1 MAVQRRRRRRKRKQR
16 GGALIRR
23 KPRLVDKIAHGM
35 SMFLSGPA
43 PGFGLAL
50 GKLGGQALKGI
61 TGDVQHYR
69 RQRGGGWWSDFKRN
83 TRQGYKETR
92 DAIKQNKALQRLLTF
107 MVRRRRLRRRRR
119 QRGGFLNLLVP
130 AMAGL
135 GKAVALETDKRI
147 KRTIQKANQR
157 YRRRHR

>member
-1 MAVQRRRRRRKRKQR
+1 M
-16 GGALIRR
+16 RR

-61 TGDVQHYR
+61 TDNVQHYRR

-83 TRQGYKETR
+83 TRQGYKETQ
-92 DAIKQNKALQRLLTF
+92 DLIKQNKVLQRLLTN
-107 MVRRRRLRRRRR
+107 R
-119 QRGGFLNLLVP
+119 P
-130 AMAGL
+130 W
-135 GKAVALETDKRI
+135 
-147 KRTIQKANQR
+147 
-157 YRRRHR
+157 

>member
-1 MAVQRRRRRRKRKQR
+1 MKRLRRQRRKRKQR
-16 GGALIRR
+16 GGALMRR

-61 TGDVQHYR
+61 TDNVQHYR

-83 TRQGYKETR
+83 TRQGYKETQ
-92 DAIKQNKALQRLLTF
+92 DLIKQDKALQRLLTG
-107 MVRRRRLRRRRR
+107 R
-119 QRGGFLNLLVP
+119 P
-130 AMAGL
+130 W
-135 GKAVALETDKRI
+135 
-147 KRTIQKANQR
+147 
-157 YRRRHR
+157 

>member
-1 MAVQRRRRRRKRKQR
+1 MKRLRRQRRKRKQR

-61 TGDVQHYR
+61 TDNVQHAR
-69 RQRGGGWWSDFKRN
+69 RQRGGGWWPDFKRN

-92 DAIKQNKALQRLLTF
+92 DVIKQDKALQRLLTG
-107 MVRRRRLRRRRR
+107 R
-119 QRGGFLNLLVP
+119 P
-130 AMAGL
+130 W
-135 GKAVALETDKRI
+135 
-147 KRTIQKANQR
+147 
-157 YRRRHR
+157 

>member
-1 MAVQRRRRRRKRKQR
+1 MAVRRRRRRRKRKQR

-61 TGDVQHYR
+61 TDNVQHVRR

-83 TRQGYKETR
+83 TRQGYKETQ
-92 DAIKQNKALQRLLTF
+92 DLIKQDKALQRLLTG
-107 MVRRRRLRRRRR
+107 R
-119 QRGGFLNLLVP
+119 P
-130 AMAGL
+130 W
-135 GKAVALETDKRI
+135 
-147 KRTIQKANQR
+147 
-157 YRRRHR
+157 

>member
-1 MAVQRRRRRRKRKQR
+1 MKRLRRQRRKRKQR
-16 GGALIRR
+16 GGALMRR

-61 TGDVQHYR
+61 TDNVQHYR

-83 TRQGYKETR
+83 TRQGYKETQ
-92 DAIKQNKALQRLLTF
+92 DLIKQNKVLQRLLT
-107 MVRRRRLRRRRR
+107 
-119 QRGGFLNLLVP
+119 
-130 AMAGL
+130 
-135 GKAVALETDKRI
+135 KRPW
-147 KRTIQKANQR
+147 
-157 YRRRHR
+157 

>member
-1 MAVQRRRRRRKRKQR
+1 MAVQRRRRRKRKQR

-61 TGDVQHYR
+61 TDNVQHYR

-83 TRQGYKETR
+83 TRQGYKETQ
-92 DAIKQNKALQRLLTF
+92 DAIKQNKALQRVLSHPT
-107 MVRRRRLRRRRR
+107 R
-119 QRGGFLNLLVP
+119 P
-130 AMAGL
+130 W
-135 GKAVALETDKRI
+135 
-147 KRTIQKANQR
+147 
-157 YRRRHR
+157 

>member
-1 MAVQRRRRRRKRKQR
+1 MAVQRRRRRKRKPRQR

-61 TGDVQHYR
+61 TDNVQHYQR
-69 RQRGGGWWSDFKRN
+69 RQRGGGWWQDFKRN
-83 TRQGYKETR
+83 TREGYKETR
-92 DAIKQNKALQRLLTF
+92 DMIKQNKALQRVL
-107 MVRRRRLRRRRR
+107 MNR
-119 QRGGFLNLLVP
+119 P
-130 AMAGL
+130 W
-135 GKAVALETDKRI
+135 
-147 KRTIQKANQR
+147 
-157 YRRRHR
+157 YP

>member
-1 MAVQRRRRRRKRKQR
+1 MKRLRRQRRKRKQR
-16 GGALIRR
+16 GGALMRR

-61 TGDVQHYR
+61 TDNVQHYRR

-92 DAIKQNKALQRLLTF
+92 DAIKQDKALQRLLTG
-107 MVRRRRLRRRRR
+107 R
-119 QRGGFLNLLVP
+119 P
-130 AMAGL
+130 W
-135 GKAVALETDKRI
+135 
-147 KRTIQKANQR
+147 
-157 YRRRHR
+157 

>member
-61 TGDVQHYR
+61 TDNVQHYRR

-83 TRQGYKETR
+83 TRQGYKETQ
-92 DAIKQNKALQRLLTF
+92 DLIKQDKALQRLLTG
-107 MVRRRRLRRRRR
+107 R
-119 QRGGFLNLLVP
+119 P
-130 AMAGL
+130 W
-135 GKAVALETDKRI
+135 
-147 KRTIQKANQR
+147 
-157 YRRRHR
+157 

>member
-1 MAVQRRRRRRKRKQR
+1 MKRLRRQRRKRKQQR

-61 TGDVQHYR
+61 TDNVQHVR

-92 DAIKQNKALQRLLTF
+92 DVIKQDKALQRLLTG
-107 MVRRRRLRRRRR
+107 R
-119 QRGGFLNLLVP
+119 P
-130 AMAGL
+130 W
-135 GKAVALETDKRI
+135 
-147 KRTIQKANQR
+147 
-157 YRRRHR
+157 

>member
-1 MAVQRRRRRRKRKQR
+1 MAVQRRRRRRRKRKQR

-61 TGDVQHYR
+61 TDNVQ
-69 RQRGGGWWSDFKRN
+69 QRGGGWWQDFKRN
-83 TRQGYKETR
+83 TRQGYKESR
-92 DAIKQNKALQRLLTF
+92 DAIKQDKALQRVL
-107 MVRRRRLRRRRR
+107 MNRSW
-119 QRGGFLNLLVP
+119 
-130 AMAGL
+130 
-135 GKAVALETDKRI
+135 
-147 KRTIQKANQR
+147 
-157 YRRRHR
+157 

>member
-1 MAVQRRRRRRKRKQR
+1 MAVQRRRRRKRKRRQR

-61 TGDVQHYR
+61 TDNVQHYRR
-69 RQRGGGWWSDFKRN
+69 RQRGGGWWQDLKRN

-92 DAIKQNKALQRLLTF
+92 DVIKQNKALQRVL
-107 MVRRRRLRRRRR
+107 MNR
-119 QRGGFLNLLVP
+119 P
-130 AMAGL
+130 W
-135 GKAVALETDKRI
+135 
-147 KRTIQKANQR
+147 
-157 YRRRHR
+157 YP

>member
-1 MAVQRRRRRRKRKQR
+1 MAIQRRRRRRKRKQR

-61 TGDVQHYR
+61 TDNVQHYR
-69 RQRGGGWWSDFKRN
+69 RQRGGGWWQDFKRN
-83 TRQGYKETR
+83 TRQGYKETQ
-92 DAIKQNKALQRLLTF
+92 DAIKQNKALQRLLTN
-107 MVRRRRLRRRRR
+107 RSW
-119 QRGGFLNLLVP
+119 
-130 AMAGL
+130 
-135 GKAVALETDKRI
+135 
-147 KRTIQKANQR
+147 
-157 YRRRHR
+157 